1 LIVEST
7 ALTDDCAN
15 NSKLSAVPT
24 NLKPETWNLKLFN
37 MYFDENFDVIVI
49 GAGHAGCEAASAA
62 ARLGAETALVT
73 INLDLIGQMSCNPA
87 IGGIAKGHLV
97 REIDALGGIMG
108 RVIDRTGIQ
117 FRLLNRSRG
126 PAVQSPRA
134 QADRALYRTE
144 MRRVLEATP
153 NLHLRQG
160 IVVDFVIKDGAV
172 CGIELQDSRKFGA
185 KAVVV
190 ATGTFLNG
198 TIHTGRR
205 TFSAGRA
212 GEPASI
218 ELAESLKTLGFPVG
232 RLKTGTPPRLDG
244 RTIDWDAFE
253 RQPADEK
260 PVAFSFATDKIEQ
273 PQIDCYIGYTSD
285 ELHNKIRDNL
295 HQSPLYSGKI
305 KGIGPRYCPSIE
317 DKVVKFADKDRHQLF
332 LEPEGHNT
340 NEVYLNGFST
350 SLPADLQQELVRM
363 VDGFENVRM
372 IRPGYAIEYDYVDP
386 RQLKPTMETTR
397 VSGLFFAGQLN
408 GTTGYEEAACQG
420 LMAGINAALQTQGRD
435 SFRLR
440 RDEAYIGVL
449 IDDLIQHGVDEPYRI
464 FTSRAEARLT
474 LRHDNADSRLS
485 PKGHDIGLLG
495 DTDWE
500 RFNQRRDNLATLR
513 NALDFT
519 RFKRSDVV
527 YQSLCQTLGANDL
540 GDSVTLSH
548 LAQRQ
553 GVDSEM
559 ILRLLPKDLRST
571 TKLSDLESAL
581 ADSLYS
587 GYINSHNTANA
598 RVNLYDALKVPD
610 NFNFKGISGLSNEM
624 VERLERARPQTFGQ
638 ARKINGLTPAALST
652 LLVHLSAK
660 SDAAKTV

>member
-1 LIVEST
+1 
-7 ALTDDCAN
+7 
-15 NSKLSAVPT
+15 
-24 NLKPETWNLKLFN
+24 
-37 MYFDENFDVIVI
+37 MGFDESFDVIVI
-49 GAGHAGCEAASAA
+49 GAGHAGCEAASAS

-87 IGGIAKGHLV
+87 VGGIAKGHVV

-134 QADRALYRTE
+134 QADRSLYRVE
-144 MRRVLEATP
+144 MRQVLEATT

-160 IVVDFVIKDGAV
+160 IVTDLIVENKKVIGV
-172 CGIELQDSRKFGA
+172 EMQDTRRLGA
-185 KAVVV
+185 KAVII

-218 ELAESLKTLGFPVG
+218 ELAESLKKLGFPVG

-253 RQPADEK
+253 SQSADEK
-260 PVAFSFATDKIEQ
+260 PVAFSFATEKIEQ
-273 PQIDCYIGYTSD
+273 PQVKCYIGYTD
-285 ELHNKIRDNL
+285 EKLHQKIRDNL

-317 DKVVKFADKDRHQLF
+317 DKVVKFADKNRHQLF

-350 SLPADLQQELVRM
+350 SLPAELQQNLLKM
-363 VDGFENVRM
+363 IPGFENVKI
-372 IRPGYAIEYDYVDP
+372 IRPGYAIEYDFVDP
-386 RQLKPTMETTR
+386 RELFPTMETTR
-397 VSGLFFAGQLN
+397 IKGLFFAGQIN

-420 LMAGINAALQTQGRD
+420 LMAGINSALQIQNRE
-435 SFRLR
+435 SLILR
-440 RDEAYIGVL
+440 RDEGYIGVL
-449 IDDLIQHGVDEPYRI
+449 IDDLIQHGVDEPYRL

-474 LRHDNADSRLS
+474 LRHDNADQRLS
-485 PKGHDIGLLG
+485 PKGSEIGLLG
-495 DTDWE
+495 NSDWE
-500 RFNQRRDNLATLR
+500 RFSQKRDRLAKLR
-513 NALDFT
+513 NTLDNT
-519 RFKRSDVV
+519 RFKRSSKEYAGISQV
-527 YQSLCQTLGANDL
+527 LGFEM
-540 GDSVTLSH
+540 GDSITLSQ
-548 LAQRQ
+548 LSIRQ
-553 GVDSEM
+553 GVNSEF
-559 ILRLLPKDLRST
+559 IYRLLPEEISSQIKIT
-571 TKLSDLESAL
+571 DLETAL

-587 GYINSHNTANA
+587 GYIKAQHNASE
-598 RVNLYDALKVPD
+598 RVNHYDNLKVPQ
-610 NFNFKGISGLSNEM
+610 NFQFNVISGLSHEM
-624 VERLERARPQTFGQ
+624 VERLEKAKPQTFSQ
-638 ARKINGLTPAALST
+638 IRKINGLSPTAIST
-652 LLVHLSAK
+652 VLIHLTSK
-660 SDAAKTV
+660 KTQQPV

>member
-1 LIVEST
+1 
-7 ALTDDCAN
+7 
-15 NSKLSAVPT
+15 
-24 NLKPETWNLKLFN
+24 
-37 MYFDENFDVIVI
+37 MFDESFDVIVI

-87 IGGIAKGHLV
+87 VGGIAKGHVV

-134 QADRALYRTE
+134 QADRSLYRTE

-160 IVVDFVIKDGAV
+160 VVVDLIFENNTVIGV
-172 CGIELQDSRKFGA
+172 EMQDARRFGS

-198 TIHTGRR
+198 TIHTGRQ

-218 ELAESLKTLGFPVG
+218 ELAKALKNHGFPVG

-253 RQPADEK
+253 PQPPDEK
-260 PVAFSFATDKIEQ
+260 PVAFSFATERLEQ
-273 PQIDCYIGYTSD
+273 PQIQCFIGYTSNR
-285 ELHNKIRDNL
+285 LHQAIRDNL

-340 NEVYLNGFST
+340 HEVYLNGFST
-350 SLPADLQQELVRM
+350 SLPSALQLELLRM
-363 VDGFENVRM
+363 IPGFEKVHI
-372 IRPGYAIEYDYVDP
+372 IRPGYAIEYDFVDP
-386 RQLKPTMETTR
+386 RELRPTMESTR
-397 VSGLFFAGQLN
+397 INGLFLAGQIN

-420 LMAGINAALQTQGRD
+420 LLAGINAAFAVHGRKPFVLD
-435 SFRLR
+435 RS
-440 RDEAYIGVL
+440 EAYIGVL
-449 IDDLIQHGVDEPYRI
+449 ADDLIKHGVDEPYRL

-474 LRHDNADSRLS
+474 LRHDNADQRLS
-485 PKGHDIGLLG
+485 PNGRDAGLVG
-495 DTDWE
+495 DSDWE
-500 RFNQRRDNLATLR
+500 RFNKKRDRLAMLR
-513 NALDFT
+513 NTLDNK
-519 RFKRSDVV
+519 RFKRSSIE
-527 YQSLCQTLGANDL
+527 YAGSF
-540 GDSVTLSH
+540 
-548 LAQRQ
+548 R
-553 GVDSEM
+553 
-559 ILRLLPKDLRST
+559 I
-571 TKLSDLESAL
+571 
-581 ADSLYS
+581 
-587 GYINSHNTANA
+587 A
-598 RVNLYDALKVPD
+598 RC
-610 NFNFKGISGLSNEM
+610 
-624 VERLERARPQTFGQ
+624 
-638 ARKINGLTPAALST
+638 
-652 LLVHLSAK
+652 
-660 SDAAKTV
+660 

>member
-1 LIVEST
+1 M
-7 ALTDDCAN
+7 
-15 NSKLSAVPT
+15 
-24 NLKPETWNLKLFN
+24 F
-37 MYFDENFDVIVI
+37 FDEQFDVIII
-49 GAGHAGCEAASAA
+49 GAGHAGCEASSAS

-87 IGGIAKGHLV
+87 VGGIAKGHIV

-134 QADRALYRTE
+134 QADRSLYRTE

-160 IVVDFVIKDGAV
+160 VVVDLIVENKQIIGV
-172 CGIELQDSRKFGA
+172 ELQDTRKFGA
-185 KAVVV
+185 KSVVI

-205 TFSAGRA
+205 TFSAGRS

-218 ELAESLKTLGFPVG
+218 ELAESLKKLEFPVG

-253 RQPADEK
+253 EQPADEK
-260 PVAFSFATDKIEQ
+260 MVAFSFATEKIEQ
-273 PQIDCYIGYTSD
+273 PQIKCHIGYTTE
-285 ELHNKIRDNL
+285 ELHQQIRDNL

-317 DKVVKFADKDRHQLF
+317 DKVVKFADKNRHQLF
-332 LEPEGHNT
+332 LEPEGHDT

-350 SLPADLQQELVRM
+350 SLPAELQQSLLQKIT
-363 VDGFENVRM
+363 GFENVRI
-372 IRPGYAIEYDYVDP
+372 IRPGYAIEYDFVDP
-386 RQLKPTMETTR
+386 RELTPFMETIR
-397 VSGLFFAGQLN
+397 IKGLFLAGQIN

-420 LMAGINAALQTQGRD
+420 LMAGINAALSVQKREP
-435 SFRLR
+435 FRLN

-449 IDDLIQHGVDEPYRI
+449 VDDLIQHGVDEPYRI

-474 LRHDNADSRLS
+474 LRHDNADKRLS
-485 PKGHDIGLLG
+485 PKGKEIGLLG
-495 DTDWE
+495 DSDWD
-500 RFNQRRDNLATLR
+500 RFNSKRDRLANIR
-513 NALDFT
+513 NYLDNT
-519 RFKRSDVV
+519 RFKRSSVE
-527 YQSLCQTLGANDL
+527 YATISQILGSDL
-540 GDSVTLSH
+540 GDAFTLSH

-553 GVDSEM
+553 GVNLDL
-559 ILRLLPKDLRST
+559 IQRFLPYELQNNLKE
-571 TKLSDLESAL
+571 SDLETVL

-587 GYINSHNTANA
+587 GYITTHRTAA
-598 RVNLYDALKVPD
+598 ERVNHYDNLKVPTD
-610 NFNFKGISGLSNEM
+610 IDFRGISGLSNEM
-624 VERLERARPQTFGQ
+624 VERLERAKPQTFAQ
-638 ARKINGLTPAALST
+638 VRKISGLTPAALST
-652 LLVHLSAK
+652 VLVYISANSQK
-660 SDAAKTV
+660 KAA

>member
-1 LIVEST
+1 
-7 ALTDDCAN
+7 
-15 NSKLSAVPT
+15 
-24 NLKPETWNLKLFN
+24 
-37 MYFDENFDVIVI
+37 MFDETFDVIVI
-49 GAGHAGCEAASAA
+49 GAGHAGCEAASAS

-87 IGGIAKGHLV
+87 VGGIAKGHVV

-134 QADRALYRTE
+134 QADRSLYRTE

-160 IVVDFVIKDGAV
+160 VVVNVIVENNRVVGV
-172 CGIELQDSRKFGA
+172 EMQDTRRFGA

-198 TIHTGRR
+198 TIHTGRQ

-218 ELAESLKTLGFPVG
+218 ELAESLKRIGFPVG

-253 RQPADEK
+253 PQPPDEK
-260 PVAFSFATDKIEQ
+260 PVAFSFATERIGQ
-273 PQIDCYIGYTSD
+273 PQIQCFIGYTSD
-285 ELHNKIRDNL
+285 RLHRAIRDNL

-340 NEVYLNGFST
+340 HEVYLNGFST
-350 SLPADLQQELVRM
+350 SLPSQLQLELLQM
-363 VDGFENVRM
+363 IPGFEGVKI
-372 IRPGYAIEYDYVDP
+372 IRPGYAIEYDFVDP
-386 RQLKPTMETTR
+386 RELRPTMKTTR
-397 VSGLFFAGQLN
+397 LDGLFLAGQIN

-420 LMAGINAALQTQGRD
+420 LMAGINAALSVQGRKP
-435 SFRLR
+435 FVLR

-449 IDDLIQHGVDEPYRI
+449 ADDLIRHGVDEPYRL

-474 LRHDNADSRLS
+474 LRHDNADQRLS
-485 PKGHDIGLLG
+485 PHGKEIGLLA

-500 RFNQRRDNLATLR
+500 RFNQKRDRIAKLR

-519 RFKRSDVV
+519 RFKRSSAEYAAVSQILAV
-527 YQSLCQTLGANDL
+527 DL
-540 GDSVTLSH
+540 GDSVTLSQ
-548 LAQRQ
+548 LSMRQ
-553 GVDSEM
+553 GVTPEL
-559 ILRLLPKDLRST
+559 IHRLLPDGLRSEIRIV
-571 TKLSDLESAL
+571 DLETAL

-587 GYINSHNTANA
+587 GYIEKQKLATE
-598 RVNLYDALKVPD
+598 RVNHHDALKVPES
-610 NFNFKGISGLSNEM
+610 FQFSSISGLSNEM
-624 VERLERARPQTFGQ
+624 VERLERARPQNFGQ
-638 ARKINGLTPAALST
+638 LRKIHGLTPAAVST
-652 LLVHLSAK
+652 VLVHLTAYK
-660 SDAAKTV
+660 PEIAVQN